1 MRPSINSDP
10 IFFMKHIVRTLSGMP
25 IMIIELAIYFFH
37 AQRFTHE
44 FR

>member
-10 IFFMKHIVRTLSGMP
+10 IFFMKHIVRTLSGR
-25 IMIIELAIYFFH
+25 MIIELAIYFFH